1 MSIYTE
7 LYISICA
14 ARILRE
20 QKIRRAFN
28 KRRKINMFCTECGEK
43 LTLMFNHREGL
54 VPFCKN
60 CNEYR
65 FPQFATAV
73 SMVVTNRAKDRILL
87 AKHKDQPDFIL
98 FAGYIKKGESA
109 EKAVTREFKEETK
122 LNTVKFKYM
131 SSRYHE
137 PRNVL
142 MLNFLSMAETGEPE
156 IDAEEIDEVRWF
168 TFDEALEAVRKDSTA
183 EYFLK
188 NAIAELKRNTF

>member
-1 MSIYTE
+1 
-7 LYISICA
+7 
-14 ARILRE
+14 
-20 QKIRRAFN
+20 
-28 KRRKINMFCTECGEK
+28 MFCTECGEK

-54 VPFCKN
+54 VPFCKK
-60 CNEYR
+60 CNEFR

-73 SMVVTNRAKDRILL
+73 SMVVTNRTKDKILL
-87 AKHKDQPDFIL
+87 ARHKGQEDFIL
-98 FAGYIKKGESA
+98 FAGYVKKSETA

-122 LNTVKFKYM
+122 LNTVRFKYM
-131 SSRYHE
+131 GSRYHE

-168 TFDEALEAVRKDSTA
+168 TFDGALEAVRKDSAA

-188 NAIAELKRNTF
+188 NAIAELKKNAF